1 MSGDRIGGGTAT
13 GTVAR
18 SVELYG
24 PGDIIGLDLKAL
36 VRTEPR
42 HWVTNFESNYL
53 PFVEFYDEEM
63 PWRYTP
69 AKPSADQR
77 RLRPWLT
84 LAVLKESE
92 FREAANVLGR
102 PLPYI
107 EVLDPGATLPPDDQL
122 WAWAHVH
129 VNGGLGVDPNDTAA
143 VAAKLGETVSA
154 DRDLAYSR
162 LLGPR
167 LLEPNVAYHAFL
179 VPSFESGRLAGLG
192 DDPAHAAFATQSAWA
207 EYAGKEEPTL
217 LPFYHRWYFRTGT
230 IGDFEYLVRLL
241 KPRTVDGRVGR
252 RDMDVQRP
260 DANLPGI
267 LGLGGILRLGGA
279 LRAPLATL
287 SEADLAEYNTF
298 EQWGKPYPHPFQ
310 TALAS
315 LVNLPEAYGLQSAQD
330 ANGASGLGPGVEA
343 DDDPLIV
350 PPLYSRWH
358 SETSTL
364 VPAQGDPEQHRWV
377 QELNLDPRHRVSAG
391 FGTERGATEPGKLHG
406 GGVAPGGQSPR
417 RQPAHP
423 LRPAGQAGQPGVAC
437 ANPHRDAPGLRP
449 ADARGVGAGAGPA
462 HGEPGDDQRNDSAE
476 RAAPRRGVHHG
487 AANAATAGPRVA
499 AGGLRPDSGAPAICS
514 PG

>member
-1 MSGDRIGGGTAT
+1 MALHARQAVRGSAPAPP
-13 GTVAR
+13 VA
-18 SVELYG
+18 
-24 PGDIIGLDLKAL
+24 D
-36 VRTEPR
+36 PR
-42 HWVTNFESNYL
+42 
-53 PFVEFYDEEM
+53 
-63 PWRYTP
+63 
-69 AKPSADQR
+69 
-77 RLRPWLT
+77 
-84 LAVLKESE
+84 VLKESE

-192 DDPAHAAFATQSAWA
+192 NDPALAAFATQSAWA
-207 EYAGKEEPTL
+207 EYTGKEEPTL
-217 LPFYHRWYFRTGT
+217 FPFYHRWYFRTGT

-241 KPRTVDGRVGR
+241 IPRTVDGRVGR

-287 SEADLAEYNTF
+287 SEADLAEYNKF
-298 EQWGKPYPHPFQ
+298 EQWGQPYPHPFQ
-310 TALAS
+310 TALAA
-315 LVNLPEAYGLQSAQD
+315 LVNLPD
-330 ANGASGLGPGVEA
+330 ATVSSRPRTPTARADSGRASRRTTIRS
-343 DDDPLIV
+343 IV

-358 SETSTL
+358 AETL
-364 VPAQGDPEQHRWV
+364 
-377 QELNLDPRHRVSAG
+377 
-391 FGTERGATEPGKLHG
+391 
-406 GGVAPGGQSPR
+406 
-417 RQPAHP
+417 
-423 LRPAGQAGQPGVAC
+423 
-437 ANPHRDAPGLRP
+437 
-449 ADARGVGAGAGPA
+449 DARAGAG
-462 HGEPGDDQRNDSAE
+462 RS
-476 RAAPRRGVHHG
+476 RATPTGYR
-487 AANAATAGPRVA
+487 
-499 AGGLRPDSGAPAICS
+499 S
-514 PG
+514 